1 SLRCLSTFVTLG
13 PRTLAE
19 AGLGDERSAHRW
31 ATAFRLR
38 WTIWMKLDGAGTA
51 QKRQAPET
59 VSDSSRARGLRGR
72 GIPLPASGVTRE
84 TSLVTF
90 WGLSTREKESFGQK
104 SWGPRGTFKVPLGP
118 QALSP
123 KPERAG
129 TRRQLT

>member
-1 SLRCLSTFVTLG
+1 MAVSAGPPVGPLHDQQEKAPSHLVPLLIAQLQAPLPASVGSTEDICRHQRYGAARPSLRCLSTFVTLG

-59 VSDSSRARGLRGR
+59 VSDSSRERGLRGR
-72 GIPLPASGVTRE
+72 GIP
-84 TSLVTF
+84 
-90 WGLSTREKESFGQK
+90 
-104 SWGPRGTFKVPLGP
+104 
-118 QALSP
+118 
-123 KPERAG
+123 
-129 TRRQLT
+129 